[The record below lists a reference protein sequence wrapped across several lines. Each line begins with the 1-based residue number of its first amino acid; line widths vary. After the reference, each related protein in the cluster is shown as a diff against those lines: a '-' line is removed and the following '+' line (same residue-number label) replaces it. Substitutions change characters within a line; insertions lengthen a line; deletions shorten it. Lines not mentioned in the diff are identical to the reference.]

1 MKQQVL
7 GVLGGV
13 ALLLAA
19 APVAAHHSFAAE
31 FDIEKPIELKGTLT
45 KMAWV
50 NPHGWIYI
58 DVKNPDGTI
67 TNWAIEAGA
76 TAGLLRNG
84 LRKTDFPVGS
94 EVVVKGFRAKTGKA
108 VANARSVTLPD
119 GRNFYASAGDSPGAP
134 VNVSAAASGSCDSAS
149 LGDSP
154 RAGRVNVPLT
164 TTRRCSAPALSKA
177 TV

>member
-1 MKQQVL
+1 MKKQLL

-13 ALLLAA
+13 GLLLVA

-31 FDIEKPIELKGTLT
+31 FDIDKPIELKGTLT

-67 TNWAIEAGA
+67 TNWAVEAGA

-84 LRKTDFPVGS
+84 LRKTDFPVGT
-94 EVVVKGFRAKTGKA
+94 EVIVKGFLARSRKA
-108 VANARSVTLPD
+108 VANGRTVTMAD
-119 GRNFYASAGDSPGAP
+119 GRNFFLGPTDSGGAGGQ
-134 VNVSAAASGSCDSAS
+134 
-149 LGDSP
+149 
-154 RAGRVNVPLT
+154 
-164 TTRRCSAPALSKA
+164 
-177 TV
+177 

>member
-1 MKQQVL
+1 MPRGCCNSASEWSSEMKQQML
-7 GVLGGV
+7 GVLAGA

-84 LRKTDFPVGS
+84 LRKTDFPVGT
-94 EVVVKGFRAKTGKA
+94 EVTVKGFLARSRKA
-108 VANARSVTLPD
+108 VANGRSVTMGD
-119 GRNFYASAGDSPGAP
+119 GRNFFLGP
-134 VNVSAAASGSCDSAS
+134 VEN
-149 LGDSP
+149 P
-154 RAGRVNVPLT
+154 R
-164 TTRRCSAPALSKA
+164 
-177 TV
+177 

>member
-1 MKQQVL
+1 MKQHML

-13 ALLLAA
+13 VLLLAA

-84 LRKTDFPVGS
+84 LRKTDFPVGT
-94 EVVVKGFRAKTGKA
+94 EVTVKGFLARSRKA
-108 VANARSVTLPD
+108 VANGRSVTMGD
-119 GRNFYASAGDSPGAP
+119 GRNFFLGP
-134 VNVSAAASGSCDSAS
+134 VEN
-149 LGDSP
+149 P
-154 RAGRVNVPLT
+154 R
-164 TTRRCSAPALSKA
+164 
-177 TV
+177 

>member
-1 MKQQVL
+1 MKKQIF

-13 ALLLAA
+13 VLLLAA

-58 DVKNPDGTI
+58 DVKNPDGTV
-67 TNWAIEAGA
+67 TNWSIEAGA

-84 LRKTDFPVGS
+84 LRKTDFPVGT
-94 EVVVKGFRAKTGKA
+94 EVTVRGFLARSRKN
-108 VANARSVTLPD
+108 VANGRSVTMGD
-119 GRNFYASAGDSPGAP
+119 GRNFFLGP
-134 VNVSAAASGSCDSAS
+134 VENS
-149 LGDSP
+149 
-154 RAGRVNVPLT
+154 R
-164 TTRRCSAPALSKA
+164 
-177 TV
+177 

>member
-1 MKQQVL
+1 MKTQIV

-31 FDIEKPIELKGTLT
+31 FDIDKPIELKGTLT

-58 DVKNPDGTI
+58 DVKNPDGTV
-67 TNWAIEAGA
+67 TNWSIEAGA

-84 LRKTDFPVGS
+84 LRKTDFPVGT
-94 EVVVKGFRAKTGKA
+94 EVTVRGFLARSRKN
-108 VANARSVTLPD
+108 VANGRSVTMGD
-119 GRNFYASAGDSPGAP
+119 GRNFF
-134 VNVSAAASGSCDSAS
+134 
-149 LGDSP
+149 LGPESP
-154 RAGRVNVPLT
+154 R
-164 TTRRCSAPALSKA
+164 
-177 TV
+177 

>member
-1 MKQQVL
+1 MKQQML
-7 GVLGGV
+7 GVLGGM

-58 DVKNPDGTI
+58 DVKNPDGTV
-67 TNWAIEAGA
+67 TNWSIEAGA

-84 LRKTDFPVGS
+84 LRKTDFPVGT
-94 EVVVKGFRAKTGKA
+94 EVTVRGFLARSRKN
-108 VANARSVTLPD
+108 VANGRSVTMGD
-119 GRNFYASAGDSPGAP
+119 GRNFFLGP
-134 VNVSAAASGSCDSAS
+134 VEN
-149 LGDSP
+149 P
-154 RAGRVNVPLT
+154 R
-164 TTRRCSAPALSKA
+164 
-177 TV
+177 